1 MDIGRL
7 VMLKPAPEMAMAM
20 AVEVL
25 STELIDHLDLFWQGS
40 TALMF
45 LSPNSIPSQLSVA
58 LNIFLIM
65 KRLRS
70 RRFG

>member
-25 STELIDHLDLFWQGS
+25 STELIDHLICFGK
-40 TALMF
+40 
-45 LSPNSIPSQLSVA
+45 V
-58 LNIFLIM
+58 
-65 KRLRS
+65 RLP
-70 RRFG
+70 